1 VPSRRGPART
11 KNDPPEQERYVD
23 CDNATPMS
31 RPPRIK
37 GFSYLGPYRYFI
49 TFCTLDRAAVFLDIR
64 LGQSVVWQF
73 RRTCREKSFV
83 ILAYCVMPDHVHLLL
98 EGSDAGSNLLALIKT
113 AKQSSGQRFAA
124 GMKRPL
130 WDEGF
135 HDHVL
140 RPEEDPKRFARYV
153 IENPVRA
160 GLVKSPMDYPLSGSD
175 RWTMQELIG
184 SLW

>member
-1 VPSRRGPART
+1 
-11 KNDPPEQERYVD
+11 
-23 CDNATPMS
+23 MS

-37 GFSYLGPYRYFI
+37 GFSYLGTYRYFI
-49 TFCTLDRAAVFLDIR
+49 TFCCFARAPVFTDIR
-64 LGQSVVWQF
+64 LGQSVVFQF
-73 RRTCREKSFV
+73 RRTCREKKFA
-83 ILAYCVMPDHVHLLL
+83 ILAYCVMPDHAHLLV
-98 EGSDAGSNLLALIKT
+98 EGRDNASNLAALIKS

-124 GMKRPL
+124 RMKRPL

-140 RPEEDPKRFARYV
+140 RPEEDPKSFARYI

-160 GLVKSPMDYPLSGSD
+160 GIVRSPIDYPLSGSS
-175 RWTMQELIG
+175 RWTIQELVD